1 MNSTDIKSQLTNL
14 MTWASSGT
22 KLTYAAICV
31 GLLVALI
38 LFRLFFK
45 NFAGIFHSIGFSI
58 SSSGEL
64 GQDKTSRIKL
74 LFALLL
80 PPASAYAAYIFLPK
94 WFPTIFS

>member
-1 MNSTDIKSQLTNL
+1 MTNL

-31 GLLVALI
+31 GLLIALI
-38 LFRLFFK
+38 LFKLFFK
-45 NFAGIFHSIGFSI
+45 NMAGIFHSIGFSI

-80 PPASAYAAYIFLPK
+80 PPLCAYGAYMFFPK
-94 WFPTIFS
+94 WFPTIFQ